1 MRVIRWIVAL
11 VVAAGLGFGGSVLW
25 RSSLLELRRVE
36 VAGNSELS
44 KEEVVAETGLRRGVH
59 LLSVDTGTVA
69 GRVRSNPW
77 IDDVRV
83 ERILPSTIRISV
95 NERTPVALITAITG
109 TYLIDGSGV
118 VLEQGQR
125 DLLLIEDVTPE
136 VVEPGTTLDLPQ
148 LRHVFEILPELDPSL
163 SARLKSV
170 SARSVDR
177 ITFVLDTDTRILF
190 GAAEEIEEKNFAARA
205 LLKRAE
211 TDSKVIEYLDV
222 RVPGR
227 PAVRYR

>member
-1 MRVIRWIVAL
+1 MRIIRWILAL
-11 VVAAGLGFGGSVLW
+11 AVAAGIGFGGSVLW
-25 RSSLLELRRVE
+25 KSSLLELRRVE
-36 VAGNSELS
+36 VAGNSEVS
-44 KEEVVAETGLRRGVH
+44 KEEVVSETGLRRGVH
-59 LLSVDTGTVA
+59 LLSVDTGAVA

-109 TYLIDGSGV
+109 TYLIDGNGV

-148 LRHVFEILPELDPSL
+148 LQHVFEILPELDPSL

-177 ITFVLDTDTRILF
+177 ITFVLDGDVRILF

-205 LLKRAE
+205 LLERAE
-211 TDSKVIEYLDV
+211 TDSKVIEYLDI

>member
-1 MRVIRWIVAL
+1 MRIIRWIVAL
-11 VVAAGLGFGGSVLW
+11 AVAAGIGFGGSVLW
-25 RSSLLELRRVE
+25 KSSLLELRRVE
-36 VAGNSELS
+36 VAGNSEVS
-44 KEEVVAETGLRRGVH
+44 KEEVVAETRLRRGVH
-59 LLSVDTGTVA
+59 LLSVDTDAVA

-109 TYLIDGSGV
+109 TFLIDGNGV
-118 VLEQGQR
+118 VLEQSQR

-148 LRHVFEILPELDPSL
+148 LQHVFEILPKLDPSL

-190 GAAEEIEEKNFAARA
+190 GAAEEIEEKNFAART

-211 TDSKVIEYLDV
+211 NDSKAIEYLDV